1 MAKKINID
9 DLEIAIEDLLDD
21 YSDEIYFLTDE
32 GLNEAENVLIE
43 NLKEASPK
51 SPPSVKGSGK
61 FAKSWKGKGKKY
73 KLRRYVGNTKMVE
86 GKKGPIPLSN
96 ILEYSTIRGKPF
108 IKKTYEESIPA
119 MREAIIKTI
128 ERKG

>member
-1 MAKKINID
+1 MKKINID
-9 DLEIAIEDLLDD
+9 DLEIAIEDILDD
-21 YSDEIYFLTDE
+21 YSDDIYFLTEE
-32 GLNEAENVLIE
+32 GLNEAEKVLIE

-51 SPPSVKGSGK
+51 DSGE

-96 ILEYSTIRGKPF
+96 ILEYSTVRGKPF
-108 IKKTYEESIPA
+108 IKDTYEKSIPE
-119 MREAIIKTI
+119 MRDAIIKNI

>member
-9 DLEIAIEDLLDD
+9 DLEIAIEDILDN
-21 YSDEIYFLTDE
+21 YSDDIYFLTEE
-32 GLNEAENVLIE
+32 GLNEAEKVLID
-43 NLKEASPK
+43 NLKTASPK
-51 SPPSVKGSGK
+51 DSGE
-61 FAKSWKGKGKKY
+61 FAKAWKGKGKKY
-73 KLRRYVGNTKMVE
+73 KLRRYVGNTKMVQ

-96 ILEYSTIRGKPF
+96 ILEYSTIHGKPF
-108 IKKTYEESIPA
+108 IRRTYEQSIPA

>member
-9 DLEIAIEDLLDD
+9 DLEIAIEDILDD
-21 YSDEIYFLTDE
+21 YSDDIYFLTEE
-32 GLNEAENVLIE
+32 GLNEAEKVLID
-43 NLKEASPK
+43 NLKAASPK
-51 SPPSVKGSGK
+51 DTGD
-61 FAKSWKGKGKKY
+61 FAKAWKGKGKKY

-86 GKKGPIPLSN
+86 GKKGKIPLSN
-96 ILEYSTIRGKPF
+96 ILEYSTVHGKPF
-108 IKKTYEESIPA
+108 IKKTYEQSISA

>member
-51 SPPSVKGSGK
+51 DSGK